1 MGGFVEVLQGA
12 DPPSGPQ
19 PPPDDNA
26 TDDVASTQEPA
37 TEPAPSGLPRQLGS
51 FAVIGVASTVA
62 YSLLYLLLRQVVS
75 AQPANAVALLLTS
88 IANTGANRRFT
99 FQRRNP
105 KSPVRHQIEGLLVF
119 VLTLLVG
126 SGALT
131 LLHLVTVHHASP
143 GVELAALTVAN
154 LVATALRFLL
164 LRSWVFRS
172 ARRRPATAGGR

>member
-1 MGGFVEVLQGA
+1 MGGSAELLQGA
-12 DPPSGPQ
+12 DPPDEAAA
-19 PPPDDNA
+19 PD
-26 TDDVASTQEPA
+26 
-37 TEPAPSGLPRQLGS
+37 PAPSGLPRQLGS

-62 YSLLYLLLRQVVS
+62 YSLLYLLLRQVIT

-99 FQRRNP
+99 FRRRNA
-105 KSPVRHQIEGLLVF
+105 KGPVRHQVEGLLVF

-126 SGALT
+126 SGALA

-143 GVELAALTVAN
+143 GVELLALTIAN

-164 LRSWVFRS
+164 LRSWVFRLT
-172 ARRRPATAGGR
+172 RRRPSAAGGR